1 MKKIMFLAGLVA
13 GISVNSQTTADFEN
27 LNLPNDSYWNGSSQP
42 LGSGFTSGNVYMPN
56 YYDTAWGG
64 YWASGWAY
72 SNKTDSTTPGYGNMY
87 SARAGSGYNQSSIYA
102 IGQNNAKIILTG
114 NALGKVVEG
123 LYVTNS
129 TYAYYS
135 MKDGDMF
142 ARKFGDT
149 TGTGCLCPQ
158 GSYPDWFK
166 LTIKKYYNG
175 TLAND
180 SVEFYLA
187 DYRFSDN
194 SQDYIIKDWTW
205 VDLSSLGNADSL
217 LFTLSSSDVGQW
229 GMNTPAFFCVDNIV
243 TRDAGVGI
251 SEHLPAIVNVY
262 PNPANDF
269 VYIDNTGNNM
279 LCFLQDATGRLIHT
293 FTVYKGQNRID
304 LQDLTPGIYFLTTNS
319 TNNTPVKIIKK

>member
-1 MKKIMFLAGLVA
+1 
-13 GISVNSQTTADFEN
+13 
-27 LNLPNDSYWNGSSQP
+27 
-42 LGSGFTSGNVYMPN
+42 MPN

-304 LQDLTPGIYFLTTNS
+304 LQDLTPGIYILTTNS
-319 TNNTPVKIIKK
+319 ANNSPVKIIKK